1 MDLTKHK
8 EIVIEALRDYKKW
21 FEDCPD
27 KQLEIDL
34 ALESI
39 NQEPVSNSAS
49 RTFFSITA
57 LSKGDIIEAFDGDL
71 KINKL
76 VKNLSDDDMK
86 YLASKMADD
95 YCNQLF
101 WDSLKIIFDEHF
113 LPETE
118 VKNHVE

>member
-8 EIVIEALRDYKKW
+8 EIVIESLRDYKKW

-39 NQEPVSNSAS
+39 NQGTVSTSTG

-57 LSKGDIIEAFDGDL
+57 FSKDDLIEAFDGDVRI
-71 KINKL
+71 KEL
-76 VKNLSDDDMK
+76 VRDLSDDEMK

-95 YCNQLF
+95 YCNQLY

-113 LPETE
+113 LHETE
-118 VKNHVE
+118 VTNHVE

>member
-1 MDLTKHK
+1 MDLIKHK
-8 EIVIEALRDYKKW
+8 EIVIEALCDYKKW

-34 ALESI
+34 AMESI
-39 NQEPVSNSAS
+39 NQEPVTNSAGQ
-49 RTFFSITA
+49 TFFSITA
-57 LSKGDIIEAFDGDL
+57 LSKGDIIEAFDGNIKVNELVQDL
-71 KINKL
+71 T
-76 VKNLSDDDMK
+76 DDDMK

-101 WDSLKIIFDEHF
+101 WDSLKILFEEKY
-113 LPETE
+113 LSETE

>member
-1 MDLTKHK
+1 MDLIKHK
-8 EIVIEALRDYKKW
+8 EILIEALRDYKKW

-49 RTFFSITA
+49 QTFFSITA
-57 LSKGDIIEAFDGDL
+57 LSKGDIIETFDGDVQ
-71 KINKL
+71 INEL

-101 WDSLKIIFDEHF
+101 WDSLKIIFDEHV
-113 LPETE
+113 LSNTE

>member
-1 MDLTKHK
+1 MELTKHK

-39 NQEPVSNSAS
+39 NKEPVSTSAG

-57 LSKGDIIEAFDGDL
+57 LSKGDIIEAFDADVRI
-71 KINKL
+71 KEL
-76 VKNLSDDDMK
+76 VHDLSDDDMK
-86 YLASKMADD
+86 YLASKLADD
-95 YCNQLF
+95 YCNQLY

-113 LPETE
+113 ISETE
-118 VKNHVE
+118 VTNHVE

>member
-1 MDLTKHK
+1 MDILKHK

-21 FEDCPD
+21 FEDSPD

-39 NQEPVSNSAS
+39 NQEPVS
-49 RTFFSITA
+49 ITA
-57 LSKGDIIEAFDGDL
+57 LSKDDVIEAFDGEVRI
-71 KINKL
+71 KEL
-76 VKNLSDDDMK
+76 VHDLSDDDMK
-86 YLASKMADD
+86 YLASKLADD

-113 LPETE
+113 LSETE
-118 VKNHVE
+118 VKNYVE

>member
-1 MDLTKHK
+1 MDILKHK

-39 NQEPVSNSAS
+39 NQEPVTNSTG

-57 LSKGDIIEAFDGDL
+57 LSKDDVIEAFDGDV
-71 KINKL
+71 KIKEL
-76 VKNLSDDDMK
+76 IHDLSDDDMK
-86 YLASKMADD
+86 YLASKLADD

-101 WDSLKIIFDEHF
+101 WDSLKIIFDEHY
-113 LPETE
+113 LSNTE